1 MKKISSICVFCG
13 SNTGNNKKHIVAAKR
28 LGTLIAQKGL
38 TLVYGGG
45 KVGLM
50 GIIADAVINKGGKVI
65 GVIPKHLANRGIVH
79 TGITKLHIVNGMH
92 QRKAL
97 MSKLSDAF
105 IAMPGGIGTLE
116 EFIEVVAWSSLGL
129 HKKTFGLLNTA
140 GYFNS
145 LINFFKHITNEGFYN
160 KEHSALIFTKS
171 TPATLLDEIIK
182 HAK

>member
-1 MKKISSICVFCG
+1 MKKIVSVCVFCG
-13 SNTGNNKKHIVAAKR
+13 SNTGNNKKYIAAAKR
-28 LGTLIAQKGL
+28 LGTLIVQKGF

-65 GVIPKHLANRGIVH
+65 GVIPKHLANREITH

-97 MSKLSDAF
+97 MAKLSDAF

-116 EFIEVVAWSSLGL
+116 EFVEVVAWSSLGL
-129 HKKTFGLLNTA
+129 HKKAFGLLNTA

-145 LINFFKHITNEGFYN
+145 LINFFKHTTNEGFYS
-160 KEHSALIFTKS
+160 KEHSALISIKS
-171 TPATLLDEIIK
+171 TPNALLNEIIK
-182 HAK
+182 NAK